1 MDERARDPFRLPAS
15 PWQRRVDVVTTTP
28 DAGFPGRG
36 EPRMLVR
43 SGVVR
48 HEAGSPTPLR
58 RGGASARAHHLGGGT
73 GALVLAACRWGVPVD
88 GDPLGGGQHS
98 RDETGVDGIGLPGVL
113 LPPRLHKYAGAA
125 SEHAGVL
132 PPEPPKDAQAPV
144 VVQTLRTLSPNE
156 DMRCANIGRGL
167 LIGGATTRMDR
178 ELAKA
183 PPPKTPKPG
192 DSVAEGEQN
201 LYP

>member
-1 MDERARDPFRLPAS
+1 M
-15 PWQRRVDVVTTTP
+15 
-28 DAGFPGRG
+28 
-36 EPRMLVR
+36 
-43 SGVVR
+43 VR

-58 RGGASARAHHLGGGT
+58 RGGASARAHHLGGGDGT
-73 GALVLAACRWGVPVD
+73 LVLAACRWGAPAD
-88 GDPLGGGQHS
+88 GDPLGGCQHS

-132 PPEPPKDAQAPV
+132 PPEPPIG
-144 VVQTLRTLSPNE
+144 VQMLRTLSPNE
-156 DMRCANIGRGL
+156 DMRCGNIGRGL